1 MAPSIACIAPN
12 RGGVWMEP
20 SSANA
25 AVEFLGDRVALDA
38 SMDQEDTEQSYR

>member
-25 AVEFLGDRVALDA
+25 AVKFFGARVGLDA
-38 SMDQEDTEQSYR
+38 RTGQEDTEQPCS